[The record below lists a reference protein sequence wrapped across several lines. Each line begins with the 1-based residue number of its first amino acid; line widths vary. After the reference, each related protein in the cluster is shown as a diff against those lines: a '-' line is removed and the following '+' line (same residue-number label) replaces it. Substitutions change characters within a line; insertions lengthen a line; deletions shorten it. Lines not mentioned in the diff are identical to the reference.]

1 MGTFGWNVLRY
12 LLPRNK
18 NIEILG
24 TYLTNPLYHKNDFVY
39 MTFEIVPTRNKIKGM
54 GDVSSSVRNNWEKHV
69 PDTLQD
75 RERIDDKVIPGLLSA

>member
-39 MTFEIVPTRNKIKGM
+39 MTF
-54 GDVSSSVRNNWEKHV
+54 
-69 PDTLQD
+69 
-75 RERIDDKVIPGLLSA
+75 